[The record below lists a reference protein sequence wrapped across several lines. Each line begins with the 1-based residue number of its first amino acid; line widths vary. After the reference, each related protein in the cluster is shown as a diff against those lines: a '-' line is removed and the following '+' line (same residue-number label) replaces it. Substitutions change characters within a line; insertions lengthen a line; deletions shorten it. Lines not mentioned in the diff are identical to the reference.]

1 MPGDHEPWSPVQS
14 FCLPTVFLFLLREKQ
29 KRGDGLLYETYP
41 GKFKQMSTQRILF
54 LAPAHAVTRIFPQL
68 RDAGYEVGLAEN
80 LKGASA
86 FIRKSGPGIIFSR
99 PSLPGY
105 KVEDLLAV
113 GEEDPNFPPVVVFT
127 DKGTVEE
134 AERLMGMGARDYWL
148 EPLTFEKVALMVKT
162 PRRSASV
169 PPLSTLGGRK
179 PDLASLAPGAP
190 RIVGNNPSIRRVLA
204 LAKQVAPS
212 KASVL
217 ISGESGTGKEMFAR
231 TLHAWSNRAQGP
243 FVAVNCAA
251 LPEHL
256 LESELFGHEKGA
268 FTGAIARKPG
278 KFELADGG
286 TILLDEI
293 SEMDLPLQGKLL
305 RVLQEGEI
313 DRVGGTETVPVNV
326 RVLATTNRNME
337 SWVQEGKFR
346 QDLFFRLN
354 VIPLRLPSLRERGED
369 IFELAQ
375 FFITLYTR
383 EYQLQPCVL
392 SSEAQEWLR
401 NYDWPGN
408 VRELQNLMERAVLL
422 AGGKPITP
430 HHFLLNE
437 NEWPLFEEEE
447 SLDNISAETTETG
460 LADTV
465 GSSFGNEEREGPN
478 GTTSPAVSA
487 PKRNEESNDSGETF
501 PGAVIPLHEMERL
514 MIMKG
519 LQTTAGNRTQ
529 AAELL
534 GISVRTLRNKLN
546 EYREMGIEIE

>member
-1 MPGDHEPWSPVQS
+1 M
-14 FCLPTVFLFLLREKQ
+14 EK
-29 KRGDGLLYETYP
+29 
-41 GKFKQMSTQRILF
+41 MSNQRILF

-68 RDAGYEVGLAEN
+68 KEAGFEVGLAEN

-86 FIRKSGPGIIFSR
+86 FIRKSGPGVIFSR

-105 KVEDLLAV
+105 KVEDLLAE
-113 GEEDPNFPPVVVFT
+113 GEEDPHFPPVVVIT

-134 AERLMGMGARDYWL
+134 AERLLGLGARDYWL
-148 EPLTFEKVALMVKT
+148 EPLSVDKVMLMARSPAP
-162 PRRSASV
+162 PRSPAAPS
-169 PPLSTLGGRK
+169 STLGGRV
-179 PDLASLAPGAP
+179 PDVPAGGP
-190 RIVGNNPSIRRVLA
+190 RIVGRNPAIRRVLA
-204 LAKQVAPS
+204 LARQVAPS

-231 TLHAWSNRAQGP
+231 TLHAWSNRSQGP
-243 FVAVNCAA
+243 FIAVNCAA

-268 FTGAIARKPG
+268 FTGAVARKPG

-293 SEMDLPLQGKLL
+293 SEMDLALQAKLL

-313 DRVGGTETVPVNV
+313 DRVGGTETIKVDV
-326 RVLATTNRNME
+326 RILATTNRNLQD
-337 SWVQEGKFR
+337 WVQQGKFR

-354 VIPLRLPSLRERGED
+354 VIPLRLPSLRERGDD
-369 IFELAQ
+369 ILELAR
-375 FFITLYTR
+375 FFISMYTR
-383 EYQLQPCVL
+383 EYHLAPTPL
-392 SSEAQEWLR
+392 SAEAVEWLKQH
-401 NYDWPGN
+401 DWPGN

-422 AGGKPITP
+422 AGGQAITP
-430 HHFLLNE
+430 RHFLLE
-437 NEWPLFEEEE
+437 EEGWPLFE
-447 SLDNISAETTETG
+447 DAAEDGAEQDACAPG
-460 LADTV
+460 R
-465 GSSFGNEEREGPN
+465 SSEAE
-478 GTTSPAVSA
+478 AWSA
-487 PKRNEESNDSGETF
+487 PTRAPAGEGTAAGEAGGGRGAF

-519 LQTTAGNRTQ
+519 LEATAGNRTQ

-546 EYREMGIEIE
+546 EYRGMGMEIE